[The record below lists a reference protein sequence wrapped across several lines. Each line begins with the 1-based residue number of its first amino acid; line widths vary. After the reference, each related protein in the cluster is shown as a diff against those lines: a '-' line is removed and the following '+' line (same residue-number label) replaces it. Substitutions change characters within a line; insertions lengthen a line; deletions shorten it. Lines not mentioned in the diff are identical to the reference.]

1 MRARTKI
8 CGITRVEDLEAA
20 VTSGADAVGF
30 VVGVP
35 ASTRNLSL
43 ERAASLVRQVPV
55 FASSVL
61 VMVPGDLDDLTEA
74 YHAIKPDILQVH
86 GDGVPR
92 VEEIREVI
100 PGATLIKGIRS
111 ESGEALRAVEEA
123 AGFDAVLLDTFS
135 PGRHGGTGMIHD
147 WRISEKISKNLG
159 PRRLILAG
167 GLNPSNV
174 QEAIRTVRPYA
185 VDVSTGV
192 ESSPGIKD
200 HEKIASFIENVREV
214 IL

>member
-1 MRARTKI
+1 MRVRTKI

-20 VTSGADAVGF
+20 VTAGADAIGF
-30 VVGVP
+30 IVGVP

-43 ERAASLVRQVPV
+43 EKAARLVKQVPV
-55 FASSVL
+55 FTSSVL

-74 YHAIKPDILQVH
+74 YEMISPKILQVH
-86 GDGVPR
+86 GDGVPS
-92 VEEIREVI
+92 VEEIREAI
-100 PGATLIKGIRS
+100 PEAALIKGIRS
-111 ESGEALRAVEEA
+111 EPGEALKAAEEA
-123 AGFDAVLLDTFS
+123 SGFDAVLLDTFS
-135 PGRHGGTGMIHD
+135 PGRHGGTGMTHD
-147 WRISEKISKNLG
+147 WRISEKISRNVG

-192 ESSPGIKD
+192 ESRPGVKD
-200 HEKIASFIENVREV
+200 HGKIASFIENVWEV
-214 IL
+214 KL